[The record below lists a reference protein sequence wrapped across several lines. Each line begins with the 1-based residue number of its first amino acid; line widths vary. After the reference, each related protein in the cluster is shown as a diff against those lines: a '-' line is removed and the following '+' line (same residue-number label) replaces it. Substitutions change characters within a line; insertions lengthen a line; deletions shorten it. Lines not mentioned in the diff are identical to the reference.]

1 MLPANQKNWG
11 TVELPDILT
20 EENIE
25 EAANLVRRY
34 YFVPDPKTGLLGT
47 GSQFDDWAADKA
59 LKHPNEITDSDLVAV
74 SLLTVTVTGKAAIG
88 LRAAKDDITRLLVKI
103 PNDVDLHDVP
113 ADQRES
119 IIGDGAPARDLW
131 TILVGERGT
140 KWGIGATTASKILAR
155 KRPRL
160 LPIFDTVIRDLVG
173 RDNTRDQWRNWHAL
187 LTDGTGLPERLERI
201 HKLSTV
207 KRPLTHLRIMDVVVW
222 MHGKDQ
228 GFVGGRS
235 RQTPVAP

>member
-1 MLPANQKNWG
+1 MPGRYLLTKKNWG

-25 EAANLVRRY
+25 KAANLVRRY
-34 YFVPDPKTGLLGT
+34 YLVPDPKTGLLGT
-47 GSQFDDWAADKA
+47 GSQFDDWASDEA
-59 LKHPNEITDSDLVAV
+59 LQYPHEIRDSDLVAV

-88 LRAAKDDITRLLVKI
+88 LRAARADITRLLVQI
-103 PNDVDLHDVP
+103 PDDVDLHNVL
-113 ADQRES
+113 ANRRES

-131 TILVGERGT
+131 KILVAERGA
-140 KWGIGATTASKILAR
+140 KWDIGPTTASKILAR

-160 LPIFDTVIRDLVG
+160 LPIFDTVIRDVVG

-187 LTDGTGLPERLERI
+187 LTDGAGLPERLERI

-207 KRPLTHLRIMDVVVW
+207 KQPLTHLRIMDVVLW

-228 GFVGGRS
+228 GFIGGRS
-235 RQTPVAP
+235 Q